1 MTTFALRWGL
11 GLALVGV
18 LAACAPALTPTPS
31 PMPEPIATSTQATPP
46 TVAPYASPTALN
58 VAGPEPDPR
67 SFFPPVGPDDLV
79 IGPPTA
85 KITIIEYSDFQ
96 CPYCARLAPILNRI
110 KEAYPE
116 DVRVVYRHFPLSFHD
131 KAFIAAEAA
140 EAANAQGQF
149 AAWHDVLYYN
159 FADWVEIPVADIRPK
174 FTAYAEQIGLDV
186 ERFNADLDNGTYRE
200 KVAAALEFATT
211 VGGQGLPG
219 TPFVLFNGEP
229 LQTQLE
235 FWIFDALVQLELLK
249 ERQFAAPDTVID
261 PLKNYSTIL
270 TTEKGVIE
278 IELLTASAPQTV
290 NSFVFLAQQGWFDGV
305 TFHRV
310 IPGFVAQTGD
320 PTGTGIGGPGY
331 ALPDEID
338 PQLKYDQAGVVGMA
352 NSGANTNGSQFFI
365 TYGPATNL
373 DGKYTIFGRVVRG
386 MDVVEA
392 LTPRDPSR
400 EPEAAPGDRI
410 LSVQIIER

>member
-1 MTTFALRWGL
+1 MKKNVL
-11 GLALVGV
+11 GLMLSTALVV
-18 LAACAPALTPTPS
+18 AACAPAITPTP
-31 PMPEPIATSTQATPP
+31 EPAAPTIAPP
-46 TVAPYASPTALN
+46 TAQPTPAVYATPTALA

-67 SFFPPVGPDDLV
+67 SIFPPVGPDDLV
-79 IGPPTA
+79 MGPPTA

-96 CPYCARLAPILNRI
+96 CPYCARLAPILNRL
-110 KEAYPE
+110 KDTYPE
-116 DVRVVYRHFPLSFHD
+116 DVRVVYRHFPLRFHD

-140 EAANAQGQF
+140 EAANAQGKL
-149 AAWHDVLYYN
+149 ADWHNVLFYN
-159 FADWVEIPVADIRPK
+159 FADWSEIPVASIRPK
-174 FTAYAEQIGLDV
+174 FTEYAAGIGLNV

-235 FWIFDALVQLELLK
+235 FWIFDALVKLELLK

-261 PLKNYSTIL
+261 PTKAYSAIL
-270 TTEKGVIE
+270 TTEKGPVE
-278 IELLTASAPQTV
+278 IELFVEAAPQTV
-290 NSFVFLAQQGWFDGV
+290 NSFVFLANQGWFDGV

-331 ALPDEID
+331 AFPNEIA
-338 PQLKYDQAGVVGMA
+338 PNLKYDQAGVVGMA
-352 NSGANTNGSQFFI
+352 NSGADTNGSQFFI

-400 EPEAAPGDRI
+400 NPEATPGDRI
-410 LSVQIIER
+410 VSVQIVER